1 MAGSPLM
8 FRDVISENIHRNHRA
23 SLSISQSMMVLRQVV
38 SEILGQGLQ
47 LVVLYLGQQGLRAEM
62 RAIKS
67 EVRVSEVIS
76 PIFSHFYVEL
86 RINEKFMAN
95 LWKFMPAKEANQ
107 PFKTSFCPYFW

>member
-47 LVVLYLGQQGLRAEM
+47 LVVLYLGQQGLRAAM
-62 RAIKS
+62 RAIES
-67 EVRVSEVIS
+67 EVRVSEVIGYVRR
-76 PIFSHFYVEL
+76 PFGIGPVTLYFFQTFIIVPKHQGKGLADLLWHF
-86 RINEKFMAN
+86 N
-95 LWKFMPAKEANQ
+95 
-107 PFKTSFCPYFW
+107 